1 MTGSKEPSSLPKMKT
16 PPYPKPRRTWKD
28 AFPEQYPLA
37 NLALASG
44 ICDATI
50 PSTARDCSF
59 KGWFV
64 YGTNLMLTLPRQK
77 QTLEAIQHLDLM
89 VAIDLMPAEITGW
102 ADVILPEC
110 SYLER
115 YDELRLSP
123 GRQGSI
129 ALRAPAFEPKY
140 NSKPAWWMAKELA
153 NRLGL
158 GDYFPYDHIE
168 DLLDFQLKS
177 IGSSLAEMK
186 EHGVKLIDRK
196 TPLYF
201 GEDEEFDFYTPSGKI
216 ELYSTQLAQY
226 DFDPMPV
233 FTKHEEPPSGFY
245 RLLYGRAPMH
255 TFGRTT
261 NNPLLVDLKEENEV
275 WINKKVANEWGIQ
288 HNQYIRL
295 ENQDG
300 VISNR
305 IKAKVTER
313 IRHDSVYMVHGFGHN
328 QKKMKKSY
336 LKGADDNA
344 LMTRVKIDP
353 IMGGTGMR
361 VNFVTFRKEVA

>member
-1 MTGSKEPSSLPKMKT
+1 
-16 PPYPKPRRTWKD
+16 
-28 AFPEQYPLA
+28 
-37 NLALASG
+37 
-44 ICDATI
+44 
-50 PSTARDCSF
+50 
-59 KGWFV
+59 
-64 YGTNLMLTLPRQK
+64 
-77 QTLEAIQHLDLM
+77 
-89 VAIDLMPAEITGW
+89 MPAEITGW
-102 ADVILPEC
+102 ADVVLPEC

-123 GRQGSI
+123 GRQASV

-140 NSKPAWWMAKELA
+140 DSKPAWWMAKQLA
-153 NRLGL
+153 NRLDL
-158 GDYFPYDHIE
+158 GAYFPYDHIE

-177 IGSSLAEMK
+177 IGSSLEEMK
-186 EHGVKLIDRK
+186 KTGVIVIDRE

-201 GEDEEFDFYTPSGKI
+201 ADNEDFEFDTPSGKI
-216 ELYSTQLAQY
+216 ELYSTQLAEY
-226 DFDPMPV
+226 KFDPMPV
-233 FTKHEEPPSGFY
+233 YQKHEEPPEGFY

-261 NNPLLVDLKEENEV
+261 NNPLLLDLKNENEV
-275 WINKKVANEWGIQ
+275 WINKKVAKEWDIKHNEYIQ
-288 HNQYIRL
+288 L

-305 IKAKVTER
+305 IRAKVTER

-328 QKKMKKSY
+328 QKLMRKSY
-336 LKGADDNA
+336 MKGADDNA
-344 LMTRVKIDP
+344 LMTRVKMDP